1 MEEIRCCGSATDASS
16 CRVHEL
22 GIERLPAEVF
32 PEQVGVRRIG
42 EAVDQMPAVLM
53 DDRMM
58 PWSQRQVFAKA
69 LDERAVSTG
78 ASVSGYDDLVREF
91 AIEPALAEFAFT
103 PGHAPT
109 RASPVA
115 EIVRHLAKGL

>member
-1 MEEIRCCGSATDASS
+1 
-16 CRVHEL
+16 
-22 GIERLPAEVF
+22 
-32 PEQVGVRRIG
+32 
-42 EAVDQMPAVLM
+42 
-53 DDRMM
+53 
-58 PWSQRQVFAKA
+58 
-69 LDERAVSTG
+69 
-78 ASVSGYDDLVREF
+78 VREF